1 MSDGDGV
8 RTEDPEIAAEKVA
21 ACARDIADALN
32 GYGVLGKAP
41 EDVSPQPCDEVE
53 VTDPVTGQPAE
64 AASRPWFVDYSPYV
78 MMYID
83 YADLKTPDDV
93 RPALDQVGARLADAG
108 WTPRTSAGGAA
119 DANEL
124 VIEAPGGGYG
134 AVIGGIVLG
143 GGQPRITV
151 IVSSPCLRHP
161 GETPQEL

>member
-1 MSDGDGV
+1 MSGDGLM
-8 RTEDPEIAAEKVA
+8 RTEHPEVAAEKVA

-53 VTDPVTGQPAE
+53 VANPVSGEPAE

-93 RPALDQVGARLADAG
+93 RPALAQVGARLADMG
-108 WTPRTSAGGAA
+108 WTPRTASV

-143 GGQPRITV
+143 DGQPRVTV

-161 GETPQEL
+161 GETAQET